1 MVVAS
6 RIFVPEPAA
15 ASFRLAALVAALIG
29 QGADVE
35 VLTVRPAPQH
45 GGQDGAPRTDDAETA
60 AHIRRW
66 PVLRDATGTVRG
78 YVPYLSFDI
87 PLFFRLLL
95 CRRPDVVVVEPPP
108 TTAFVVRVVCTLRRI
123 PYVSY
128 APDVWSDAA
137 RGTPAP
143 KVLVDAV
150 AAVES
155 WALRGA
161 RRVLAVS
168 QQIAGRVE
176 AMGVDHESLVVVNNG
191 ADTRTFTPDGPRTDE
206 GRYFVYAGTT
216 SEWQGAD
223 VFVDALRS
231 VLKVAPDVRI
241 VFIGQGSAWEGLQE
255 QARDL
260 PEGSVVFMDAVAPAE
275 AAVWIRGALSS
286 LVSLRPGLGYD
297 FAFPTKVFAAAASG
311 VPVVFAGVG
320 PARDVVAGA
329 DLGYAVEYDE
339 ASVAEAMT
347 ELATRELDRE
357 ARTAERTR
365 LSRWA
370 RRFGSIERSG
380 EDAARAVLEVAARGR
395 SVSEDRSGVSRLT

>member
-15 ASFRLAALVAALIG
+15 ASFRLAALVAALLG

-45 GGQDGAPRTDDAETA
+45 GGQDGAPRTDDADTA

-66 PVLRDATGTVRG
+66 PVLRDPTGTVRG

-87 PLFFRLLL
+87 PLVFRLLL

-108 TTAFVVRVVCTLRRI
+108 TTAFVVRVVCSLRRI

-143 KVLVDAV
+143 RVLVDAV

-168 QQIAGRVE
+168 QQIAGRLE
-176 AMGVDHESLVVVNNG
+176 AMGVDHDALVVVNNG
-191 ADTRTFTPDGPRTDE
+191 ADTRTFTPDGPRSDE

-231 VLKVAPDVRI
+231 VLTVAPDVRI
-241 VFIGQGSAWEGLQE
+241 VFVGQGSAWEGLQE

-260 PEGSVVFMDAVAPAE
+260 PEGSVVFLDAVAPAE

-329 DLGYAVEYDE
+329 DLGFAVEYDQ
-339 ASVAEAMT
+339 AAVAQAMT

-357 ARTAERTR
+357 ARTAERAR

-380 EDAARAVLEVAARGR
+380 EVAARAVLEVAARGR
-395 SVSEDRSGVSRLT
+395 AVSEGRAGTPA